1 MPQFVHRGST
11 RRCSAA
17 ACQNGAVAGLFL
29 FRQIGFFFL
38 AMARVGFF
46 ASLLAW
52 EERRR
57 PAYSV
62 MGSASGGTTWNVSES
77 IWARA
82 PASAFPET
90 GSSVTTNGSAL
101 LSS

>member
-1 MPQFVHRGST
+1 MNPRT
-11 RRCSAA
+11 
-17 ACQNGAVAGLFL
+17 NGAVAGLFL
-29 FRQIGFFFL
+29 FRQIGFYLL
-38 AMARVGFF
+38 AAARVGFF

-52 EERRR
+52 EEAPSPGLLRHGERHRRDDVER
-57 PAYSV
+57 QRTIS
-62 MGSASGGTTWNVSES
+62 
-77 IWARA
+77 ARA

>member
-1 MPQFVHRGST
+1 MNPRT
-11 RRCSAA
+11 
-17 ACQNGAVAGLFL
+17 NGAVAGLFL
-29 FRQIGFFFL
+29 FRQIGFFLL

-57 PAYSV
+57 PALLRHGKRERRDDV
-62 MGSASGGTTWNVSES
+62 ERQRVDLAS
-77 IWARA
+77 A